1 MAKNFGP
8 KDIKKLREMTDAG
21 MMDCKKA
28 LSESDGNMD
37 KAVEWLRNQGLG
49 AAAKKAGKVAAEG
62 AVSVKVDGS
71 KAVIVEI
78 NSQTDFVA
86 QNDKFKAVLN
96 DVVNHA
102 FDNNLA
108 DADAINASTIN
119 GQSFEE
125 YLSLQVATIG
135 EKLVVRRSAL
145 INGDETTA
153 VNGYVHANGQVAVI
167 IEAKCDSAEC
177 AKTMTSALKDVA
189 MHAAAMSP
197 STLSFKDFDAKFVEE
212 ETQGRIVAIEKENE
226 ELSRLGK
233 TLKNIPLYI
242 SMSQLTDEVMD
253 KAKKVLEDE
262 LRAEGKPEKIWDR
275 ILPGKIARFISDN
288 TTLDQ
293 EQCLLD
299 QKFVMDDSKTVA
311 EYITDRAE
319 QAGGTA
325 EITSFIRLEVGEGIE
340 VEEEDFAAEV
350 AKQMGS

>member
-1 MAKNFGP
+1 MANFGP

-28 LSESDGNMD
+28 LAASDGDMD
-37 KAVEWLRNQGLG
+37 KAVAWLRDKGMG

-62 AVSVKVDGS
+62 AIGVKVDGK

-86 QNDKFKAVLN
+86 QNDKFVALMN

-102 FDNNLA
+102 FDNA
-108 DADAINASTIN
+108 ITDADTINASTIN
-119 GQSFEE
+119 GEPFSE
-125 YLSLQVATIG
+125 YLSQQVATIG
-135 EKLVVRRSAL
+135 EKLVVRRAAL
-145 INGDETTA
+145 INADENTA
-153 VNGYVHANGQVAVI
+153 VNAYVHSNKQNGVI
-167 IEAKCDSAEC
+167 IEAKCESAEL
-177 AKTMTSALKDVA
+177 AAAMTPVLKELA

-197 STLSFKDFDAKFVEE
+197 STLSYKDFDTTYVEE
-212 ETQGRIVAIEKENE
+212 ETKGRIVAIEKENE
-226 ELSRLGK
+226 ELLRLGK
-233 TLKNIPLYI
+233 PLKNVPQYI
-242 SMSQLTDEVMD
+242 SMSQLTDAVMADVEVAL
-253 KAKKVLEDE
+253 KEELAK
-262 LRAEGKPEKIWDR
+262 EGKPEKIWDK

-311 EYITDRAE
+311 AYFAEKSAGKAQITN
-319 QAGGTA
+319 
-325 EITSFIRLEVGEGIE
+325 FVRLEVGEGIE

-350 AKQMGS
+350 AAQMG